1 MARRVL
7 LDVEM
12 QHIFLVHGTAR
23 ILPNIARGDDV
34 LGDSIICGRHYYKTT
49 VTERFMKTRKK

>member
-12 QHIFLVHGTAR
+12 QDIFLVHGTAR

-34 LGDSIICGRHYYKTT
+34 LGDSELRGRHYYL
-49 VTERFMKTRKK
+49 